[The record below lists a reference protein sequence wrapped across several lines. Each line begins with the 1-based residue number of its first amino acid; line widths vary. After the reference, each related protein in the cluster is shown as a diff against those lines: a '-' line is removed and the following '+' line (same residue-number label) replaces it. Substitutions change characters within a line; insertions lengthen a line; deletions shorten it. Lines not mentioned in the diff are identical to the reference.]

1 MHPAILGIALGTQL
15 ALQVSGNIPTFNA
28 ERSCTVLSETGSK
41 SDPSYKDCLDDEK
54 LAQQQLASIWSSY
67 SASIRTQCTSDTATL
82 GMNSALD
89 LLTCLQMKVNAGAN
103 SSSISK
109 RAAGTKPPN

>member
-15 ALQVSGNIPTFNA
+15 TVQVSGNIPTFNS
-28 ERSCTVLSETGSK
+28 ERTCTALSETGLK

-67 SASIRTQCTSDTATL
+67 SASIRAQCTSDTITL
-82 GMNSALD
+82 GMKSSLD
-89 LLTCLQMKVNAGAN
+89 LLTCLQMKDNAGP
-103 SSSISK
+103 SSSSK
-109 RAAGTKPPN
+109 RSTGTKPPN

>member
-15 ALQVSGNIPTFNA
+15 ALQVSGNIPTFNS

-54 LAQQQLASIWSSY
+54 LAQQQLATIWSSY
-67 SASIRTQCTSDTATL
+67 SASIRTQCTSDTVTL

-89 LLTCLQMKVNAGAN
+89 LLTCLQMKDNAG
-103 SSSISK
+103 SK